1 MFTKFKKSEL
11 FILVVVIVLIFISEY
26 IYLVEKNFEK
36 AVFIGLWPPTIVGLL
51 IFFNLKLKKQMKNLD
66 IIIFTAIV
74 VFCFITFIIST
85 FRAFEKIEKEGFGKV
100 GKKGII
106 SRLLAYFESLT

>member
-1 MFTKFKKSEL
+1 
-11 FILVVVIVLIFISEY
+11 
-26 IYLVEKNFEK
+26 
-36 AVFIGLWPPTIVGLL
+36 
-51 IFFNLKLKKQMKNLD
+51 MKNLD